1 MLPSKVLSMEDANW
15 GPQDASQS
23 KSSLELPLF
32 ASRSMLSFYI
42 DLIGLLHWMSKHQKV
57 TAGIS
62 AEA

>member
-1 MLPSKVLSMEDANW
+1 MADDNW

-23 KSSLELPLF
+23 KSSMELPMF
-32 ASRSMLSFYI
+32 ASRSMSSFFI
-42 DLIGLLHWMSKHQKV
+42 DLLGPLHWMSKHQKV